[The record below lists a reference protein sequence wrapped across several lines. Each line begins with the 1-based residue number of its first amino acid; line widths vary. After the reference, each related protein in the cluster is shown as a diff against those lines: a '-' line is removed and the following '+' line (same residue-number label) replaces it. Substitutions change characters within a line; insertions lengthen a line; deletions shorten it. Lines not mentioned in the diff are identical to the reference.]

1 MSWRAGRCL
10 PLSSRL
16 APGKGPAGRLLG
28 FGGTVKRGRGEGTE
42 PGAAPETCPS
52 EESQAAARSAQP
64 RRCCLALSGT
74 SAPGLPRRGPGRAAS
89 QRGTGPAAASHGVGA
104 GPCLA
109 LTHGAGLQ
117 GVSGARTLTPGAGRC
132 RQGAPSPGLQPQ
144 QEQRSPQ
151 RRQALTQPHEANAV
165 GARGK
170 PPAPGQQ
177 TMRRL
182 FQDKQLLTAAALTAL
197 GPARGE
203 LQEGR
208 GTEEVGGRAAGAPQ
222 PGSSPPLPL

>member
-1 MSWRAGRCL
+1 MQQ
-10 PLSSRL
+10 
-16 APGKGPAGRLLG
+16 
-28 FGGTVKRGRGEGTE
+28 GRGEGSE

-64 RRCCLALSGT
+64 RCCCLALSST
-74 SAPGLPRRGPGRAAS
+74 AAPGLLRRGLGGTAS
-89 QRGTGPAAASHGVGA
+89 QHGTGPAAASQGVGA
-104 GPCLA
+104 DPCLG
-109 LTHGAGLQ
+109 LTHSAGLQ
-117 GVSGARTLTPGAGRC
+117 GGVQSQDPHLEAGRC
-132 RQGAPSPGLQPQ
+132 RQRAPSPGLQPQ

-151 RRQALTQPHEANAV
+151 RRRALTQPHEANAV

-170 PPAPGQQ
+170 PRAAGQQ

-182 FQDKQLLTAAALTAL
+182 FQDKQFLSAALPAL

-208 GTEEVGGRAAGAPQ
+208 GAEEGGAGGPPPPCEEGAPGRS
-222 PGSSPPLPL
+222 PGEACSC

>member
-1 MSWRAGRCL
+1 M
-10 PLSSRL
+10 
-16 APGKGPAGRLLG
+16 
-28 FGGTVKRGRGEGTE
+28 KRGRGEGNE

-64 RRCCLALSGT
+64 RRCCLALSST
-74 SAPGLPRRGPGRAAS
+74 TAPRLPRRGSGGTAS
-89 QRGTGPAAASHGVGA
+89 QHGTGPAAASQGVGA
-104 GPCLA
+104 DPCPG
-109 LTHGAGLQ
+109 LTRSAGLQ
-117 GVSGARTLTPGAGRC
+117 GGVQSREPHLEAGRC
-132 RQGAPSPGLQPQ
+132 RQRAPSPGLQPQ

-151 RRQALTQPHEANAV
+151 RRRALTQPHEANAV

-170 PPAPGQQ
+170 PRAAGQQ

-182 FQDKQLLTAAALTAL
+182 FQDKQFLTAALPAL

-208 GTEEVGGRAAGAPQ
+208 GAEEGGAGGSRGAPAARLK
-222 PGSSPPLPL
+222 PPLPCEEGAPGRSPGEACSC